1 MLFDDDNLDAETS
14 ELQIPLQVLL
24 GCKYQ
29 INLEEDSAKIWVS
42 LSLSESNGI
51 QTQNHNQLGLMVE
64 YLFTN

>member
-14 ELQIPLQVLL
+14 ELRIPLQVLL
-24 GCKYQ
+24 GRKYQ

-51 QTQNHNQLGLMVE
+51 QIQNHNQLGFMVE
-64 YLFTN
+64 CLFTN